1 MDSRSFDRFTRSL
14 AAPKSRRG
22 VLAGLAAIVAGARAA
37 GAQVTQA
44 QCGNKTC
51 RNNPGRCADGCV
63 CCVYA
68 NGNARCRPPGTCGS
82 GTEVS
87 PCQAA
92 PNGGPCGANAD
103 CCSGICQVGTC
114 VATVAGTCAAGADY
128 CADPSDANKCG
139 DGQCTCLPTESDGT
153 ICGITLCEACAS
165 DADCAGTFGFAVEFR
180 CVSSIEGGCC
190 DQVASYCAY
199 LCPPQSCFTG
209 ETLVAMADGT
219 TQPIAMVER
228 GDLVL
233 GQTGVNR
240 VEAIERPLLG
250 ARPLYAAQ
258 RRRVLRHIR
267 APVPDGRGL
276 EGDRPGR
283 HGGGEPAPRR
293 RPPPGRRPASG
304 AGGCHGSCPR
314 RRR

>member
-1 MDSRSFDRFTRSL
+1 M
-14 AAPKSRRG
+14 
-22 VLAGLAAIVAGARAA
+22 
-37 GAQVTQA
+37 
-44 QCGNKTC
+44 
-51 RNNPGRCADGCV
+51 
-63 CCVYA
+63 
-68 NGNARCRPPGTCGS
+68 
-82 GTEVS
+82 
-87 PCQAA
+87 
-92 PNGGPCGANAD
+92 
-103 CCSGICQVGTC
+103 
-114 VATVAGTCAAGADY
+114 AGTCAAGADY

-219 TQPIAMVER
+219 TKPIAMVER

-250 ARPLYAAQ
+250 ARRLYSLNGGAFFVTSEHPFQTDEGWKAVDPAATAAENPLLVVGRLQVGDRLLALVGATVPALAGGGNGAVEPRFAALDLGSLIGMPADPATPLYN
-258 RRRVLRHIR
+258 LRL
-267 APVPDGRGL
+267 DGDHTYVANDL
-276 EGDRPGR
+276 VV
-283 HGGGEPAPRR
+283 HNK
-293 RPPPGRRPASG
+293 
-304 AGGCHGSCPR
+304 
-314 RRR
+314 